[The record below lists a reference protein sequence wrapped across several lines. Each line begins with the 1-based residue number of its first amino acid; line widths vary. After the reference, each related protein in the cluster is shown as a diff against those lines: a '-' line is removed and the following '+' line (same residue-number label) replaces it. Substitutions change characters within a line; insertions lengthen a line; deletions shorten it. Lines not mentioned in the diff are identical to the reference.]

1 MIAQANPH
9 RELGRFLT
17 GARSRLLRRITAAR
31 PVRGTRTRQS
41 GHSGARARA
50 VFTVVQNE
58 PAFLPLWLRY
68 YGGQFEASDIY
79 VLDHESTD
87 RSTEGIGDRCQL
99 VPIHR
104 EDSFD
109 HRWLRSTVERFQS
122 FLLCSY
128 GSVLFTEVDEFVVA
142 DPTRYESLGSYIEGM
157 EGSAAC
163 CTGYNVVQ
171 YPDEAQLRFDRP
183 VLSQRR
189 NWHPSRRYSKRLLG
203 RVPLS
208 WGVGFHK
215 EYNASDAH
223 PDPEL
228 YLIHLHRVDYGLC
241 LDRHRSAAS
250 RNWNE
255 ADRQH
260 RLGWQSRVV
269 DSDEFRDWFFHGPDL
284 DGSPEPIPDHV
295 KAVL

>member
-1 MIAQANPH
+1 
-9 RELGRFLT
+9 
-17 GARSRLLRRITAAR
+17 
-31 PVRGTRTRQS
+31 
-41 GHSGARARA
+41 
-50 VFTVVQNE
+50 VFTIAQNE

-79 VLDHESTD
+79 VLDHASTD
-87 RSTEGIGDRCQL
+87 GSTDGIGDRCQV

-104 EDSFD
+104 ENSFD
-109 HRWLRSTVERFQS
+109 HHWLKSIVERFQS

-128 GSVLFTEVDEFVVA
+128 RSVLFAEVDEFVVP
-142 DPTRYESLGSYIEGM
+142 DPTRYESLGGYIDGM

-171 YPDEAQLRFDRP
+171 YPDEAELRFDRP

-189 NWHPSRRYSKRLLG
+189 NWHPSKLYSKRLLG
-203 RVPLS
+203 RIPLS

-215 EYNASDAH
+215 EYNASDAL

-228 YLIHLHRVDYGLC
+228 YLIHLQRVDYGLC

-255 ADRQH
+255 ADLQKGY
-260 RLGWQSRVV
+260 GWQTRIV
-269 DSDEFRDWFFHGPDL
+269 DSNEFRDWFFHGSDL
-284 DGSPEPIPDHV
+284 DGPRQPIPEHV